1 MPSFNRSPSLQVE
14 KTADACVLTLLI
26 EMTVGLVSSVSIGDV
41 PSVLKNLRLVTVLR
55 SSRLFSLS
63 CLQYS
68 GTALL

>member
-1 MPSFNRSPSLQVE
+1 MQVE
-14 KTADACVLTLLI
+14 KIADACVLTLLI

-41 PSVLKNLRLVTVLR
+41 PSVLKNLRLVT
-55 SSRLFSLS
+55 RLFSLS